1 MEFRM
6 LNESDYD
13 TFCSWWK
20 DWRWTPPSLDSL
32 PENGMGGVMVSSNG
46 VEVCGGFV
54 YLTNSKTA
62 WIEFIVSDF
71 KYREK
76 DRQEAILYLIN
87 ILIEL
92 VKDSG
97 DYKYIYTSLKNE
109 SLINTYASCGFVKGS
124 ARCTEMIKTL

>member
-1 MEFRM
+1 
-6 LNESDYD
+6 
-13 TFCSWWK
+13 
-20 DWRWTPPSLDSL
+20 
-32 PENGMGGVMVSSNG
+32 
-46 VEVCGGFV
+46 
-54 YLTNSKTA
+54 
-62 WIEFIVSDF
+62 VSDF
-71 KYREK
+71 NYREK

-124 ARCTEMIKTL
+124 TRCTEMIKTL

>member
-20 DWRWTPPSLDSL
+20 DWRWTPPSADSL
-32 PENGMGGVMVSSNG
+32 PENGLGGVMVLSNG

-87 ILIEL
+87 VLIEL

-124 ARCTEMIKTL
+124 TRCTEMIKTL